1 MLSISNNCIPRW
13 SSMSLKVKC
22 LSFCGVLSSPDI
34 HVHTIC
40 QQTKYQLK
48 DLNQLMSH
56 YSGEEDTYDVYS
68 EVVGLAGRWSNMCLA
83 LRLLPSDQSTIAA
96 AHPRNPHDCLQ
107 AVVVQWLQKGYN
119 YQRYGP
125 PTWRMLVEAVGDPAG
140 GNNNTL
146 AETLAKKHPGM

>member
-1 MLSISNNCIPRW
+1 MHSN
-13 SSMSLKVKC
+13 SSLCV
-22 LSFCGVLSSPDI
+22 SSQDI
-34 HVHTIC
+34 HTIC

-48 DLNQLMSH
+48 DLNYLMSY

-83 LRLLPSDQSTIAA
+83 LRLLPSDRSTIAA
-96 AHPRNPHDCLQ
+96 AHPGNPHDCLQ
-107 AVVVQWLQKGYN
+107 AVVVQWLQKSYN

-146 AETLAKKHPGM
+146 AETLAKKHPGMYSTVYMHSI